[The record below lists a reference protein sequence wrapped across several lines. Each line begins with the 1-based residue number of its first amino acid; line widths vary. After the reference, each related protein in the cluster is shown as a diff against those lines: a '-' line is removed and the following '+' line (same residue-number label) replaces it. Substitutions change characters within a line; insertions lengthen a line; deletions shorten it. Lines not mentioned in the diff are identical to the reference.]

1 MDIEIKDKVIITPP
15 QIATEIYM
23 IISNLIL
30 FESVTVRVL
39 FFKFE
44 DKCRFQID
52 EQTVI
57 MAGEDYLR
65 WGTDDNYLE
74 NYVFEKLQIDKK

>member
-1 MDIEIKDKVIITPP
+1 MDIEIKDKSIISPP
-15 QIATEIYM
+15 QIATQIYM

-39 FFKFE
+39 FFKIE
-44 DKCRFQID
+44 DKCRVQID

-57 MAGEDYLR
+57 ISGENYLR

-74 NYVFEKLQIDKK
+74 NYVFAQLGIEKK